1 MGEFGSKCQEKKQP
15 DHPVQLQPIPTQGT
29 DRHGKRSEP
38 TAAAACHIG
47 LEECNPV
54 SLTLSVSHRKTDE
67 FPWIMHD
74 ELSLFAPLSRRP
86 VNVGVGGELRVR
98 RELHGQAGQHERE
111 MDLVSAERV
120 SIMHNN

>member
-86 VNVGVGGELRVR
+86 VNVGFGGGGGSGSEGSFMGMLVNMKGRWIWSLQ
-98 RELHGQAGQHERE
+98 REYQ
-111 MDLVSAERV
+111 
-120 SIMHNN
+120 